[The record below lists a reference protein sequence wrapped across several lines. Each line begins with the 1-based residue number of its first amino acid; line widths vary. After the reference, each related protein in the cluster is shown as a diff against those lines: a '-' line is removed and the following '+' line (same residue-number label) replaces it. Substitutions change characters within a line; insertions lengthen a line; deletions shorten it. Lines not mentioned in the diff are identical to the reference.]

1 MTEQFK
7 TVIKNNQDQFVILQ
21 SPKNYIHRMLRI
33 LPSSSLTV
41 VFDDANHF
49 LAPYSKITYFKS
61 GKISCQKRSGFKRN
75 LEFPICRFLNDGAT
89 DTEVL
94 RIADHDAQV
103 LPRGIEVVRHVPIHS
118 HFADYESVTIGKPK
132 EVVVPIYNNPGQH
145 KTELRQNIVYKKRPE
160 KELQRI
166 QQMREASYLRS
177 VGLGTPVGD

>member
-1 MTEQFK
+1 MGEKLK

-33 LPSSSLTV
+33 PPSSSLTV
-41 VFDDANHF
+41 IFDDVNHF

-75 LEFPICRFLNDGAT
+75 LEFPICCFLNDGNT
-89 DTEVL
+89 ETEVL

-118 HFADYESVTIGKPK
+118 HFADYESVTIAKQK
-132 EVVVPIYNNPGQH
+132 EHYVPEYNTGLL
-145 KTELRQNIVYKKRPE
+145 KRELRQNIVYKKRPE
-160 KELQRI
+160 KELQKI
-166 QQMREASYLRS
+166 QKMREAAYLRS
-177 VGLGTPVGD
+177 VGLGNPVGE